1 MSTFDY
7 ANTAA
12 TALRLLQRFGASA
25 TIKRETA
32 GAYDP
37 ATGSNTVTTT
47 NLITTACVFDYDQK
61 YIDGTLILMGD
72 KRAYLAPAQVPKQ
85 GDKLTWQAKD
95 YTVESVKAIAPAGTA
110 VLYEAQIRG

>member
-1 MSTFDY
+1 MTFDY

-37 ATGSNTVTTT
+37 ETGSNTVTSTT
-47 NLITTACVFDYDQK
+47 LATTACVFDYPQK
-61 YIDGTLILMGD
+61 YVDGTLIKQGD
-72 KRAYLAPAQVPKQ
+72 KQAYLASTQLPAH
-85 GDKLTWQAKD
+85 GDKLTWAGLD
-95 YTVESVKAIAPAGTA
+95 YTVVNFKAIAPAGTA